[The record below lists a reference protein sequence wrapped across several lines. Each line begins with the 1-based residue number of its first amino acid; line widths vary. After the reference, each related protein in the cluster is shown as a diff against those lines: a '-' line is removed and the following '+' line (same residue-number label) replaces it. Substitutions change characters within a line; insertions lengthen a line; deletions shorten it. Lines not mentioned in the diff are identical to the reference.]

1 MTLRHGEFRAL
12 FPALASHTWFD
23 TPGAPPAA
31 EPVAAAIRDAL
42 DEWSAG
48 RADWLDWDAVP
59 QQVRTLIAAAH
70 RVPSTS
76 VALLT
81 SVSEAAA
88 TVAAAHPTGTA
99 LVLDNEY
106 RSVRFPFLQRGD
118 VISVPVPNGADRTTT
133 LIDALHAGVSLVA
146 FSEILSSDG
155 ERVDVHQV
163 CEAAHDVGARV
174 FVDATQSFGVLDTD
188 HLAAGAD
195 YVAVHGYKWMLCP
208 RGAAWLVATD
218 PSGLT
223 PLAPG
228 WKSTPR
234 PHGYFGGKLELGPGA
249 TGLDSSPAWLSWIG
263 AQAALDLHLRL
274 DIRAVQAH
282 VTELRETL
290 AARAG
295 ELGYTV
301 IPSRLPSHLA
311 VIESNEAT
319 TLPDILAEN
328 AVKATATPTRL
339 RVGLHY
345 FNNRSDID
353 RLITLLEDARP
364 GQRRTRSRGNAH
376 D

>member
-1 MTLRHGEFRAL
+1 MTLSHEEFRAL
-12 FPALASHTWFD
+12 FPALTSHTWFD

-31 EPVAAAIRDAL
+31 EPVASAVRSAL
-42 DEWSAG
+42 DDWTAG
-48 RADWLDWDAVP
+48 RADWLQWDAVP

-70 RVPSTS
+70 RVPATS

-88 TVAAAHPTGTA
+88 TVSAAHPTGAA
-99 LVLDNEY
+99 LVLDSEY
-106 RSVRFPFLQRGD
+106 RSVRFPFMQRRE
-118 VISVPVPNGADRTTT
+118 VLSVPVGADRTTT
-133 LIDALHAGVSLVA
+133 LIEALHPGVSLVA

-155 ERVDVHQV
+155 ERVDVRLV
-163 CEAAHDVGARV
+163 CEAAHAVGARV

-188 HLAAGAD
+188 HVAAGAD

-218 PSGLT
+218 HSGLA

-234 PHGYFGGKLELGPGA
+234 PHGYFGGELELGPGI

-263 AQAALDLHLRL
+263 AQAALDVHLRL
-274 DIRAVQAH
+274 DIPAVHEH
-282 VTELRETL
+282 VTALRETL
-290 AARAG
+290 ATHAS

-311 VIESNEAT
+311 VIESDRDT
-319 TLPDILAEN
+319 TLPEMLAQH
-328 AVKATATPTRL
+328 AIKATATPTRL
-339 RVGLHY
+339 RIGLHY
-345 FNNRSDID
+345 FNNQLDID
-353 RLITLLEDARP
+353 KLVGLLKDARSGP
-364 GQRRTRSRGNAH
+364 PIHQNTR
-376 D
+376 